1 MCANNGY
8 ECFKIF
14 KNYLLGAE
22 LRASCFFFIDF
33 LYIQNVTMIKAI
45 TIRTTR
51 PDIKPATCDGDRSL
65 LLFEAGGVP
74 KLGAENE
81 QDMKDIY

>member
-1 MCANNGY
+1 
-8 ECFKIF
+8 
-14 KNYLLGAE
+14 
-22 LRASCFFFIDF
+22 
-33 LYIQNVTMIKAI
+33 MIKAI
-45 TIRTTR
+45 IIRTTR

-81 QDMKDIY
+81 QDMKDFYLLMPSFIAICDKIKIKMSFLW